1 MITKTGLLFSNLH
14 TPIKKR
20 EGFFKERFTR
30 DCGEPATWI
39 VFPLKS
45 PAIVILSDSR
55 KRNDKVGFR
64 GQCLSVRWAECPSHL
79 GRQACVLST
88 LGQRLSCKEKAGK
101 VNSQWGRGATYIEL
115 GPDLL
120 GKNAFQMHSK
130 HSSTI
135 RLEKAGKS
143 VWLLRGI
150 CLYIRIASSFSF
162 ISSGT
167 WLPNEC
173 IDYLSQMHI
182 AQLKAIKACKIA
194 ATSRPMS
201 GF

>member
-1 MITKTGLLFSNLH
+1 MLTGFPMLSYAHWHLADKINFKIKLINCSCEYRKRKLKKVSVRVITKTGLLFSNLH

-101 VNSQWGRGATYIEL
+101 VNSQ
-115 GPDLL
+115 
-120 GKNAFQMHSK
+120 
-130 HSSTI
+130 
-135 RLEKAGKS
+135 
-143 VWLLRGI
+143 
-150 CLYIRIASSFSF
+150 
-162 ISSGT
+162 
-167 WLPNEC
+167 
-173 IDYLSQMHI
+173 
-182 AQLKAIKACKIA
+182 
-194 ATSRPMS
+194 
-201 GF
+201 